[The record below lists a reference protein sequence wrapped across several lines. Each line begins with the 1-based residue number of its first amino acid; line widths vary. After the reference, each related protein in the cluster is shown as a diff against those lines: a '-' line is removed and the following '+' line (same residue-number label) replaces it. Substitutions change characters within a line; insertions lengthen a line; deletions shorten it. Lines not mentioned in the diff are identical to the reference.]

1 MPFNTCQKLIDA
13 LSRLIRGSSVNQI
26 IINLLD
32 MQEIH
37 LPIKLKDYCHL
48 LQKANLTLYSDCC
61 TLAIT
66 LVGSFEAPLA
76 RKKSRTS
83 KFVSAPA
90 LASKL

>member
-1 MPFNTCQKLIDA
+1 MQ
-13 LSRLIRGSSVNQI
+13 QI
-26 IINLLD
+26 
-32 MQEIH
+32 QQ
-37 LPIKLKDYCHL
+37 PIKLIKYCHL
-48 LQKANLTLYSDCC
+48 LEKANLTLYSDCA

>member
-1 MPFNTCQKLIDA
+1 MQK
-13 LSRLIRGSSVNQI
+13 
-26 IINLLD
+26 
-32 MQEIH
+32 IH
-37 LPIKLKDYCHL
+37 LSIELTKYCHL
-48 LQKANLTLYSDCC
+48 LEKKANLTLYSDCA

-76 RKKSRTS
+76 RKKSSTS